1 MYQRS
6 RKSMGEAK
14 TALIGSGDFAEQ
26 VADLG
31 RESEIEVVGMFDG
44 NRPKG
49 SLVAG
54 IPVLGNDDDV
64 EPMFKDGVFDAIFIC
79 IGYARFDLKQKKC
92 LWQQSSI
99 LQQSSTLLPV

>member
-1 MYQRS
+1 
-6 RKSMGEAK
+6 MGEAK

-64 EPMFKDGVFDAIFIC
+64 EPMFKDGSVRCDIHLHWIC
-79 IGYARFDLKQKKC
+79 
-92 LWQQSSI
+92 
-99 LQQSSTLLPV
+99 TLRLETEAL

>member
-1 MYQRS
+1 MIVNTYVS
-6 RKSMGEAK
+6 TLKKINGGGK

-54 IPVLGNDDDV
+54 IPVLGN
-64 EPMFKDGVFDAIFIC
+64 E
-79 IGYARFDLKQKKC
+79 R
-92 LWQQSSI
+92 
-99 LQQSSTLLPV
+99 

>member
-44 NRPKG
+44 NRPK
-49 SLVAG
+49 
-54 IPVLGNDDDV
+54 
-64 EPMFKDGVFDAIFIC
+64 
-79 IGYARFDLKQKKC
+79 RFSC
-92 LWQQSSI
+92 SRHSCAWQ
-99 LQQSSTLLPV
+99 